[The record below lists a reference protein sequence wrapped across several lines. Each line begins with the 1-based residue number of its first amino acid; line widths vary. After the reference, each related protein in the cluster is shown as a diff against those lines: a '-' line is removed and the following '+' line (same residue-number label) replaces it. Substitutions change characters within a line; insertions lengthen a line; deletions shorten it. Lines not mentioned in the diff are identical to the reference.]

1 MPPSRQPPTKPP
13 LPLYITGATGSGKS
27 AAAILLAEMTG
38 GEIIC
43 ADAYQVYQSIPI
55 LTAQPTAEDF
65 TRVPHHLYGTVPISE
80 EMDAGK
86 FERAALAAI
95 ADVQSRGKLP
105 IVCGGS
111 GLYVKALTHG
121 LSPLPPGDPGLRRQ
135 LELLSAGELAARLL
149 KLDPGSA
156 AQLNLT
162 NPRHVT
168 RALEICLLTG
178 QPASELKQSW
188 AMPRAGVRGVFLDL
202 PRELVYELINSRTH
216 AMVTGGVLAEVAALE
231 DLELSATASK
241 TIGLWEFRAVLDEAT
256 SLQEAI
262 ASVQQTTRNYAK
274 RQAAWFKRESA
285 FVNVPVFPLD
295 NTSWIAE
302 KIRSVFG
309 LKKTGTLRC

>member
-1 MPPSRQPPTKPP
+1 MPPSRQPATKPP
-13 LPLYITGATGSGKS
+13 LPLYITGPTGCGKS
-27 AAAILLAEMTG
+27 AAALLLAEMTG

-43 ADAYQVYQSIPI
+43 ADAYQVYQKIPI
-55 LTAQPTAEDF
+55 LTAQPNAEDLG
-65 TRVPHHLYGTVPISE
+65 RIPHHLYGTVPVSE

-95 ADVQSRGKLP
+95 AEVQSRGKLP

-111 GLYVKALTHG
+111 GLYIKALTHG
-121 LSPLPPGDPGLRRQ
+121 LSPLPPGDPELRRQ
-135 LELLSAGELAARLL
+135 LELLSVDELADRLL

-188 AMPRAGVRGVFLDL
+188 AMPRPGVRGVFLDL
-202 PRELVYELINSRTH
+202 PRDILYDRINARTH
-216 AMVTGGVLAEVAALE
+216 AMVAAGVLAEVAALD

-241 TIGLWEFRAVLDEAT
+241 AIGLWEFRAVLDEAT

-262 ASVQQTTRNYAK
+262 ASVQQTTRHYAK
-274 RQAAWFKRESA
+274 RQATWFKRETA
-285 FVNVPVFPLD
+285 FVNVPVSPLD
-295 NTSWIAE
+295 TTPEVAE
-302 KIRSVFG
+302 KIRRIFG
-309 LKKTGTLRC
+309 LKKQ